1 MNSALDAAAAA
12 LPRWRVLRT
21 EEMVPAQ
28 RLDRV
33 IERIESQ
40 PGMFYGC
47 DYESEPVYRRR
58 ALAFADPALRL
69 SLSGGRML
77 IEPLDD
83 TGAAMVDAWGAA
95 LPGARADAGFE
106 FRAERAPGSAHP
118 FIGLLRALSGC
129 FTGERADLGFHG
141 AWNFDYWRLGAVE
154 PAEAVDRDV
163 RVLLYLPLTVLKLD
177 GGTLRQVRFAMPE
190 LGRVASRGAPR
201 VPVGAIVA
209 PAPASASTPAV
220 HPEPRDDFAPGEYAQ
235 RLAKAIGHLR
245 DGSLMSLTL
254 SQGFRRAFKGSASA
268 AFATLRSRYPMPEM
282 FFVHL
287 GSDECLIGA
296 SPDLQARVVAGEL
309 ECAPVCGTSKRGA
322 DPLED
327 AALGAALLAS
337 SKEAA
342 ALALCSDSFADSL
355 QAVCEPGSLALSHR
369 QRLHFF
375 ASVIHAADYLTGRLA
390 AHCDP
395 WDVLLATAAP
405 PTISGVPKQ
414 QALRVIDELEGSR
427 RCWFGGA
434 VGFVGVDGDMAIGS
448 IMRLGWFHDG
458 MVELRTG
465 GVVVAQSTPQD
476 EEAESQI
483 KARTM
488 LRVLGVEQAA
498 SSSPT
503 AAARPQTAAGIDVQL
518 LLTGDPFERSLA
530 DALRRCGANVRA
542 VREASG
548 AAPVVVA
555 GARAGRLIPKALHAL
570 LEQGRPA
577 LLIGG
582 AALEWLAAVGVATS
596 ALPVPM
602 DGYVRRAATG
612 ADFWRSIEV
621 GVYAAESVSSA
632 SLPPQIMALAAA
644 EDGALLA
651 FEHRRLP
658 IVGLLFRPESVL
670 SGKAGAGAAALTQA
684 LCRLAERTGHA

>member
-1 MNSALDAAAAA
+1 MNSPLDAAAAA
-12 LPRWRVLRT
+12 LPRWRVARS
-21 EEMVPAQ
+21 EELVPMQ

-47 DYESEPVYRRR
+47 DYENEPVYRRR
-58 ALAFADPALRL
+58 AVAFADPALRL
-69 SLSGGRML
+69 SLNGGRML
-77 IEPLDD
+77 IEPLDES
-83 TGAAMVDAWGAA
+83 GAAMADAWSAV
-95 LPGARADAGFE
+95 LPGARAGGGFE
-106 FRAERAPGSAHP
+106 LRADRASGAVHP
-118 FIGLLRALSGC
+118 FIGLLRALSTC
-129 FTGERADLGFHG
+129 FTGERADLGFYG
-141 AWNFDYWRLGAVE
+141 AWNFDYWKLGSVA
-154 PAEAVDRDV
+154 PADEADRDV

-177 GGTLRQVRFAMPE
+177 GGTLRQVTFAMPE
-190 LGRVASRGAPR
+190 LNGGASRGLSR
-201 VPVGAIVA
+201 A
-209 PAPASASTPAV
+209 PAGASAALAAHPA
-220 HPEPRDDFAPGEYAQ
+220 PRDDFAPGEYAR
-235 RLAKAIGHLR
+235 RLAQAIGHLR

-254 SQGFRRAFKGSASA
+254 SQGFRRAFSGSSSA
-268 AFATLRSRYPMPEM
+268 AFATLRRRYPMPEM

-287 GSDECLIGA
+287 GNDECLIGA

-309 ECAPVCGTSKRGA
+309 ECAPVCGTLKRGA
-322 DPLED
+322 DALED

-342 ALALCSDSFADSL
+342 ALALCSDSFIDSL
-355 QAVCEPGSLALSHR
+355 QAVCEPGSLALSYR

-434 VGFVGVDGDMAIGS
+434 VGFIGVDGDMAIGS

-458 MVELRTG
+458 MVELRAG

-483 KARTM
+483 KARTL
-488 LRVLGVEQAA
+488 LRVLGIEQDA
-498 SSSPT
+498 SSLPASVAQP
-503 AAARPQTAAGIDVQL
+503 RAAGIDVQL

-530 DALRRCGANVRA
+530 DALRRCGASVRA
-542 VREASG
+542 VGEASG
-548 AAPVVVA
+548 AAPIVVA
-555 GARAGRLIPKALHAL
+555 GARAGRLIPQALHASIG
-570 LEQGRPA
+570 QGQPA

-582 AALEWLAAVGVATS
+582 AALEWLAAAGIATA

-602 DGYVRRAATG
+602 DGYLLRAATG
-612 ADFWRSIEV
+612 EGFWRSIEV
-621 GVYAAESVSSA
+621 GVYAAESVNGA
-632 SLPPQIMALAAA
+632 SLPPQISALAATD
-644 EDGALLA
+644 DGTLLA
-651 FEHRRLP
+651 FEHRDLP
-658 IVGLLFRPESVL
+658 VVGLLFRPESVL
-670 SGKAGAGAAALTQA
+670 SGRAGAGAAALTQA
-684 LCRLAERTGHA
+684 LRQLATRAGRAEG